1 MYYWRDVLDVIATDV
16 YPLYGAEPVG
26 GYPLNEVADSTA
38 SVKATMQSSRSI
50 VTVIQFFQDTSK
62 GRWPTQTELRNMS
75 YMAIAE
81 GSNGLMYWSLG
92 NNALA
97 TICNGSDAYHS
108 PSGTGSWCQA
118 KVDNFNNLEAVIT
131 ELDSLQP
138 ALSSLDR
145 NDLLASNSNAGIH
158 TRIKYA
164 NGNGY
169 LIASNNTN
177 ATTTASF
184 TWSQTPTLVNVYNE
198 SRSITLSGSSFT
210 DTFAPYGAHVY
221 EISTP

>member
-1 MYYWRDVLDVIATDV
+1 M
-16 YPLYGAEPVG
+16 
-26 GYPLNEVADSTA
+26 
-38 SVKATMQSSRSI
+38 
-50 VTVIQFFQDTSK
+50 
-62 GRWPTQTELRNMS
+62 
-75 YMAIAE
+75 
-81 GSNGLMYWSLG
+81 
-92 NNALA
+92 
-97 TICNGSDAYHS
+97 
-108 PSGTGSWCQA
+108 
-118 KVDNFNNLEAVIT
+118 IT